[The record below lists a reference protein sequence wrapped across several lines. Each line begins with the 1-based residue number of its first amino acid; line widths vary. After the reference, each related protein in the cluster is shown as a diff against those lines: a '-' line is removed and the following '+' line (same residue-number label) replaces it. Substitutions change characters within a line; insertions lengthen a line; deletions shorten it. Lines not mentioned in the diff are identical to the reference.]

1 MILLTDPLVLFLF
14 FTAALCIRAAPAN
27 NAPLAPDKEAATFH
41 FADVNLTADLVAAEP
56 EVVAPVAIA
65 WDSDGRLFVAEMSDY
80 PNALT
85 GGQIKL
91 LEDRDG
97 DGRYQRA
104 TVFVDKLP
112 FPTSLLPW
120 RGGLLVTAAPNI
132 WFFKDNDGDGRADE
146 RRVLFTG
153 FGEGNQQLRVNGL
166 TWSIDNWVYGAN
178 GRSDG
183 EIRRPN
189 GSPDKKISIRR
200 RDFRFRPDTG
210 EFEAIAGQSQFGT
223 TFDDWG
229 NRFLSWNTLPFR
241 HVVVETRYLDRVP
254 QAGGAELT
262 QNLQPPGDDGRV
274 YPLTPPPQVFNNES
288 LSHFNASAGTAV
300 YRGDALGEEYR
311 GNLFVGETL
320 RNLVHRRM
328 LVPKGVTYEAR
339 RAEEGKE
346 FLASTDPWFHPVNFA
361 TGPDGALYVVDFYR
375 LYVEHP
381 DFVPLEMRTKV
392 DWRKGAE
399 HGRIW
404 RLRRKDK
411 SPAPIRPQLS
421 RAKSRELL
429 PYLGDENAWWRGTAQ
444 RLLLERQDTS
454 VVGALEKLARKS
466 TSPLGR
472 LHALYTLDGLR
483 ALRPEI
489 VLEALRD
496 SDARVREHAIR
507 LSELFLAGL
516 NGAASDRPSDHGGRD
531 TASPP
536 LSRLDGVSR
545 RAVERMK
552 SGLFSLSGD
561 PDERIRFQLALTL
574 GAMESGDAIALLG
587 RLAEG
592 SRLDHWQALAILSSV
607 GSRPAALFVELI
619 RSGNPR
625 WETLSSDDDVRFLEA
640 LGAVIGASAEEDN
653 RALLYQMTLM
663 GYETTNRLYRLP
675 LLAGAAGGMGR
686 TGRSLNQFIRNPPE
700 PARYQAGS
708 VDSLIKLANETARSN
723 EAPLRFRLPA
733 IRILANLE
741 TTVGGKVLLELLLP
755 GLSHEVESAAV
766 AAVAE
771 LNDPI
776 LARGAFASWTRRS
789 RSVRQQV
796 VGSAARSPA
805 IAAALLEALDQG
817 EVARI
822 EVDASTRQSL
832 LKAHDAGLRQRAEAW
847 FGNPAVTD
855 RAEVLRQFL
864 PCLQLEGDRG
874 RGAII
879 FARTCLMC
887 HAMQGRGNAV
897 GPNIYSVASQPKET
911 LLASILDPSRQVTP
925 DYLSYAVTTADGET
939 LTGLIV
945 SESATTVTLRRQNV
959 PDATL
964 QRNRIKEINAEGK
977 SLMPDGLEEGLTPQ
991 DIADLLTFVR
1001 QPEATLLPKEN
1012 ENASKTNPA
1021 Q

>member
-1 MILLTDPLVLFLF
+1 
-14 FTAALCIRAAPAN
+14 
-27 NAPLAPDKEAATFH
+27 
-41 FADVNLTADLVAAEP
+41 
-56 EVVAPVAIA
+56 
-65 WDSDGRLFVAEMSDY
+65 
-80 PNALT
+80 
-85 GGQIKL
+85 
-91 LEDRDG
+91 
-97 DGRYQRA
+97 
-104 TVFVDKLP
+104 
-112 FPTSLLPW
+112 
-120 RGGLLVTAAPNI
+120 
-132 WFFKDNDGDGRADE
+132 
-146 RRVLFTG
+146 
-153 FGEGNQQLRVNGL
+153 
-166 TWSIDNWVYGAN
+166 
-178 GRSDG
+178 
-183 EIRRPN
+183 
-189 GSPDKKISIRR
+189 
-200 RDFRFRPDTG
+200 
-210 EFEAIAGQSQFGT
+210 
-223 TFDDWG
+223 
-229 NRFLSWNTLPFR
+229 
-241 HVVVETRYLDRVP
+241 
-254 QAGGAELT
+254 
-262 QNLQPPGDDGRV
+262 
-274 YPLTPPPQVFNNES
+274 
-288 LSHFNASAGTAV
+288 
-300 YRGDALGEEYR
+300 
-311 GNLFVGETL
+311 
-320 RNLVHRRM
+320 
-328 LVPKGVTYEAR
+328 
-339 RAEEGKE
+339 
-346 FLASTDPWFHPVNFA
+346 
-361 TGPDGALYVVDFYR
+361 
-375 LYVEHP
+375 
-381 DFVPLEMRTKV
+381 
-392 DWRKGAE
+392 
-399 HGRIW
+399 
-404 RLRRKDK
+404 
-411 SPAPIRPQLS
+411 
-421 RAKSRELL
+421 
-429 PYLGDENAWWRGTAQ
+429 
-444 RLLLERQDTS
+444 
-454 VVGALEKLARKS
+454 
-466 TSPLGR
+466 
-472 LHALYTLDGLR
+472 
-483 ALRPEI
+483 
-489 VLEALRD
+489 
-496 SDARVREHAIR
+496 
-507 LSELFLAGL
+507 
-516 NGAASDRPSDHGGRD
+516 
-531 TASPP
+531 
-536 LSRLDGVSR
+536 
-545 RAVERMK
+545 MK

-640 LGAVIGASAEEDN
+640 LGAVIGASAKEDN

-755 GLSHEVESAAV
+755 GPSHEVESAAV

-776 LARGAFASWTRRS
+776 LARGAFANWTRRS

-822 EVDASTRQSL
+822 EVDASTRQAL
-832 LKAHDAGLRQRAEAW
+832 LKAHNAELRQRAEAL
-847 FGNPAVTD
+847 FDNPAVTD
-855 RAEVLRQFL
+855 RAEVLRKFQS
-864 PCLQLEGDRG
+864 CLQLEGDRG
-874 RGAII
+874 RGATI